1 MLSKDNEKTNIGEI
15 MIELIQVIQ
24 KVMKKRRKKNVKKTT
39 LIRIKI
45 SSKDYYQILDYGPWI
60 YNPEY
65 KRN

>member
-1 MLSKDNEKTNIGEI
+1 

-24 KVMKKRRKKNVKKTT
+24 KRMKKKRKKIVKKMI

-60 YNPEY
+60 
-65 KRN
+65 